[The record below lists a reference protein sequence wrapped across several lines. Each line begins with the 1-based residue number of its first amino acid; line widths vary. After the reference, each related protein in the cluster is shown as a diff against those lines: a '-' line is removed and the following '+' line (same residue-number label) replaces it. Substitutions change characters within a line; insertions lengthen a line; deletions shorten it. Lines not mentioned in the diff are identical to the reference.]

1 MCILALLNNYSKAT
15 KGANDE
21 PVTFDWL
28 EFDRLV
34 IEMNNLHD
42 LIGVVTL
49 DIAEEYERGANAVSA
64 IQSLTHRIHQDLIA
78 KQEETS
84 QSTERKGADDGIK

>member
-1 MCILALLNNYSKAT
+1 MST
-15 KGANDE
+15 
-21 PVTFDWL
+21 VTFDWL

-64 IQSLTHRIHQDLIA
+64 IQSLTHRIRQARRDL
-78 KQEETS
+78 
-84 QSTERKGADDGIK
+84 TEHREKGGG

>member
-1 MCILALLNNYSKAT
+1 MST
-15 KGANDE
+15 
-21 PVTFDWL
+21 VTFDWL

-64 IQSLTHRIHQDLIA
+64 IQSLTQPHSPRFNRKARRDLTEHR
-78 KQEETS
+78 E
-84 QSTERKGADDGIK
+84 KGG

>member
-1 MCILALLNNYSKAT
+1 MMNTVK
-15 KGANDE
+15 
-21 PVTFDWL
+21 FDWL

-34 IEMNNLHD
+34 IEMHNLHD

-64 IQSLTHRIHQDLIA
+64 LQSLTRRIHQDLVA
-78 KQEETS
+78 KQEEIS
-84 QSTERKGADDGIK
+84 QGAERKGANDEH

>member
-1 MCILALLNNYSKAT
+1 MMST
-15 KGANDE
+15 
-21 PVTFDWL
+21 VTFDWL

-84 QSTERKGADDGIK
+84 QSTERKVADDGIK